1 MKKSIFISLCIH
13 VFVLFYFFGREG
25 IDIDNVTYRVSLLS
39 FRNEKKEILNKS
51 TEIGEQ
57 SSPIPAKKEEEK
69 IEKKKKEK
77 IIVQKENTE
86 KKKNKEKTEKI
97 KIEKQL
103 EEEKVIEKEILKK
116 TYEKEV
122 AIAEKKEANKNGQVK
137 IEKNIEN
144 KNSETK
150 KEELSNNQEEDN
162 NIIKSKNG
170 VLLIKNNSLL
180 QYNILHMPEEK
191 FPKKARHA
199 RLTKSVVVEAIFIV
213 DLEGN
218 TKDID
223 TKSDFEDYI
232 NLGFKE
238 EVEKSISKYKFSPIY
253 YKGSKVE
260 ALFYKKFIFKQN

>member
-69 IEKKKKEK
+69 IEEKKKEE
-77 IIVQKENTE
+77 IIVQKENT
-86 KKKNKEKTEKI
+86 KKKKEKTEKI
-97 KIEKQL
+97 KNEKQL
-103 EEEKVIEKEILKK
+103 EEEKVMEKEIPKK

-122 AIAEKKEANKNGQVK
+122 AITEKKEANENDQVK
-137 IEKNIEN
+137 TEKNIKN
-144 KNSETK
+144 KNSEAK
-150 KEELSNNQEEDN
+150 KEVLSNNQEEDTN
-162 NIIKSKNG
+162 VIKSKNG
-170 VLLIKNNSLL
+170 ILLVKNNSLL
-180 QYNILHMPEEK
+180 QYEILYMPEEK

-199 RLTKSVVVEAIFIV
+199 RLTKAVVVEAIFIV
-213 DLEGN
+213 DIEGN

-232 NLGFKE
+232 NLGFKD
-238 EVEKSISKYKFSPIY
+238 EVEKSIGKYKFSPIY

>member
-13 VFVLFYFFGREG
+13 VFVLFCFFGREG
-25 IDIDNVTYRVSLLS
+25 INIDNVTYRVSLLS
-39 FRNEKKEILNKS
+39 FKNEKKEILNKS

-69 IEKKKKEK
+69 IEKKKKEE
-77 IIVQKENTE
+77 IIIQKEN
-86 KKKNKEKTEKI
+86 KKKKEKT
-97 KIEKQL
+97 EKQL
-103 EEEKVIEKEILKK
+103 EEEKVIEKEIPKK
-116 TYEKEV
+116 IYEKEV
-122 AIAEKKEANKNGQVK
+122 AITEKKETNENGQAK
-137 IEKNIEN
+137 TEKNIP
-144 KNSETK
+144 KTKTK
-150 KEELSNNQEEDN
+150 KEGLSDNQEEDS

-170 VLLIKNNSLL
+170 ILLVKNNSLL
-180 QYNILHMPEEK
+180 HYEILHMPEEK

-213 DLEGN
+213 DIEGN

-232 NLGFKE
+232 TLGFKD
-238 EVEKSISKYKFSPIY
+238 EVEKSIGKYKFSPVY

-260 ALFYKKFIFKQN
+260 ALFYKKFIFNQN